1 MLHRLRR
8 SLRSSRRRARKARQ
22 AWIRQSVDATLPG
35 AIADRVPA
43 WASTRRG
50 QAILAVLAV
59 TVLLGWALL
68 FLLLLL

>member
-1 MLHRLRR
+1 MLHHLRR

-22 AWIRQSVDATLPG
+22 AWIRQSVDAILPD

-43 WASTRRG
+43 WVSTRRG
-50 QAILAVLAV
+50 RAVLAVLAV

-68 FLLLLL
+68 FLFLLL